1 MSDDEKVLFDD
12 GFDEEIDFGDLDD
25 EDDKIYDVDDESE
38 EESMEYLTGNESD
51 ENDSE
56 NDSDGTYEI
65 SYDEF
70 GITEEDDDNEIVE
83 EIDSDSEEDSNANND
98 ECFDDENDT
107 VAMVSRNS
115 ERVQTGKSIVHNIP
129 IQERE
134 IVLEQPMNVTS
145 PATQSQ
151 QIHSSETIRREQIA
165 HPAVKPTEKNKVSKV
180 TVINTV
186 VSVVTLC
193 AVAFGLLSGMRR
205 TRELEKLL
213 EEKTKEIESLRENA
227 DKEEIREV
235 VSIIDED
242 KPISEEIEIE
252 KEKILFWDNNV
263 GYSWTPVLS
272 GLKQNNYK
280 DENFSINNRGHME
293 YTVNGDTS
301 SYFGIDVSSYQGEI
315 DWNSVR
321 EDGVE
326 FAILRLGYRGYGEEG
341 NIRLDETFIKNY
353 EGAHDAGIDV
363 GVYFF
368 SQAISVDEAIEEA
381 HFVLENLGGRG
392 LEYPVVFDWETVETI
407 NDEDIPRTE
416 DVMPNTLT
424 LSAIAFCE
432 TIQSE
437 GYDAMIYT
445 NKKQA
450 TIKYDMRQ
458 LSNYPVW
465 FAYYDTK
472 LNYCYDFDIWQYGTG
487 TVDGIEG
494 EVDFNIAMIK

>member
-1 MSDDEKVLFDD
+1 MSDDEKVLF
-12 GFDEEIDFGDLDD
+12 GEEFEEDIDFGDLDD
-25 EDDKIYDVDDESE
+25 EDDGIYDEEDESE
-38 EESMEYLTGNESD
+38 EESEESFSDIDITD
-51 ENDSE
+51 ETEES
-56 NDSDGTYEI
+56 TYEI

-70 GITEEDDDNEIVE
+70 GISEDDDDNEIAE
-83 EIDSDSEEDSNANND
+83 ENDSASEEDIDDDSF
-98 ECFDDENDT
+98 EDENDT

-115 ERVQTGKSIVHNIP
+115 ERAQSGKNIVHNISG
-129 IQERE
+129 QERE
-134 IVLEQPMNVTS
+134 IILEQPIREAPPPVQPQPRYTS
-145 PATQSQ
+145 GPIGREPVNRPISK
-151 QIHSSETIRREQIA
+151 SSD
-165 HPAVKPTEKNKVSKV
+165 KKNNNKVV
-180 TVINTV
+180 VINTV
-186 VSVVTLC
+186 VSVITLC
-193 AVAFGLLSGMRR
+193 AVAFGLLSGMKR

-213 EEKTKEIESLRENA
+213 EEKTKEIENLRENA
-227 DKEEIREV
+227 NREEVREV
-235 VSIIDED
+235 ASIIEED
-242 KPISEEIEIE
+242 KPVSEEIETE

-272 GLKQNNYK
+272 ELKQNNYK

-293 YTVNGDTS
+293 YTVNGDSS

-315 DWNSVR
+315 DWHSVR

-381 HFVLENLGGRG
+381 RFVLDSLEGRS
-392 LEYPVVFDWETVETI
+392 LEYPVVFDWETVETL
-407 NDEDIPRTE
+407 NEEDIPRTE

-458 LSNYPVW
+458 LANYPVW

>member
-1 MSDDEKVLFDD
+1 MSDEKLLF
-12 GFDEEIDFGDLDD
+12 GKEFEEEIDFGDLD
-25 EDDKIYDVDDESE
+25 EDDAAEEKSMADVNNDIV
-38 EESMEYLTGNESD
+38 SD
-51 ENDSE
+51 EKAAD
-56 NDSDGTYEI
+56 DTYEI
-65 SYDEF
+65 SYEEF
-70 GITEEDDDNEIVE
+70 GISEDDDDSGVYDEYDE
-83 EIDSDSEEDSNANND
+83 EESDPEEYIDDIYDDYDGND
-98 ECFDDENDT
+98 EPEDENDT

-115 ERVQTGKSIVHNIP
+115 ERVQTGKSSAYTISG
-129 IQERE
+129 QERE
-134 IVLEQPMNVTS
+134 ITIEQPVRVA
-145 PATQSQ
+145 PAAPPPRINSQ
-151 QIHSSETIRREQIA
+151 ETVRKE
-165 HPAVKPTEKNKVSKV
+165 AVNYSAPKEAKKKDSKIV
-180 TVINTV
+180 IVNTVI
-186 VSVVTLC
+186 SIVTLC
-193 AVAFGLLSGMRR
+193 AVGFGLLSGFRR
-205 TRELEKLL
+205 TKELEKLL
-213 EEKTKEIESLRENA
+213 EEKTQEIESLRKKADKA

-235 VSIIDED
+235 ASIFEDE
-242 KPISEEIEIE
+242 KPIDGDIEIE

-272 GLKQNNYK
+272 GLKQNDYK
-280 DENFSINNRGHME
+280 DDNFSINNRGHME
-293 YTVNGDTS
+293 YTVNGDSS
-301 SYFGIDVSSYQGEI
+301 SYFGIDVSSYQGDI
-315 DWNSVR
+315 DWHSVR

-341 NIRLDETFIKNY
+341 RIRLDEMFIKNY

-368 SQAISVDEAIEEA
+368 SQATSVDEAIEEA
-381 HFVLENLGGRG
+381 HFVLDKLEGRS
-392 LEYPVVFDWETVETI
+392 LEYPVVFDWETVETQSE
-407 NDEDIPRTE
+407 DDIPRTE

-458 LSNYPVW
+458 LANYPVW
-465 FAYYDTK
+465 LAHYDTK

-487 TVDGIEG
+487 SIDGIEG